1 LATGLPATLSLAVLG
16 IAAAACG
23 TRTET
28 ERAYAGPRRVAHVRV
43 DGLIDT
49 GVAALLNRAIDRARA
64 DGAETLVIE
73 LDTPGGELD
82 ALWGVQ
88 KQLLAAEDGGLKLAC
103 WVHLHAASA
112 GALVAL
118 CCSSIY
124 MHEAGTIGSAHPVE
138 DGPNGLESLPTE
150 AGAREKVVSFLRSQ
164 FASMAESHGRPP
176 SLAKAMVDPDV
187 EVYQVRVDNELR
199 LVDGDEYFVL
209 RDQGTPYELVATI
222 KAKDKILNLTAKQA
236 VEMRLSDGM
245 ASSLEEVLGRLGS
258 RPGDVTSTLES
269 SASDRAVVW
278 IERLTP
284 LLILAALVL
293 AYLELKLPGFG
304 VPGILSITCF
314 TIVLAGKYM
323 AGLADVPHI
332 VAVAAGLVLLVLEVL
347 VFPGSLWFGITG
359 AVLVAGGLVFASLGP
374 GFTFS
379 DPLLRERLL
388 DTGLEY
394 TAAAV
399 GAVIV
404 ALLIS
409 RWLPKTPIL
418 RRVVLAP
425 DPASAFA
432 EAVIE
437 STALPAIGTVGVA
450 LTALRPVGKVAVDAR
465 PGVEF
470 EARSLGPLIPAGTR
484 VRVIEVGEGRL
495 VVEPLGARA

>member
-1 LATGLPATLSLAVLG
+1 MTGLPAAVLLVVLL
-16 IAAAACG
+16 ITAAACG
-23 TRTET
+23 SEAET
-28 ERAYAGPRRVAHVRV
+28 ADGGPRRAAHVRV
-43 DGLIDT
+43 EGEIDI
-49 GVAALLNRAIDRARA
+49 GAAALLSRAIRLARRQ
-64 DGAETLVIE
+64 GAETLVIE
-73 LDTPGGELD
+73 LDTPGGSLD
-82 ALWGVQ
+82 VLWGVQ

-103 WVHLHAASA
+103 WVHDHAASA

-118 CCSSIY
+118 CCSSIH
-124 MHEAGTIGSAHPVE
+124 MSPAGTIGSAYPVTE
-138 DGPNGLESLPTE
+138 GQDGLESLPE
-150 AGAREKVVSFLRSQ
+150 DEGVREKMNSFLRSQ
-164 FASMAESHGRPP
+164 FASMAERHGRPP
-176 SLAKAMVDPDV
+176 ALAMAMVDIDV
-187 EVYQVRVDNELR
+187 EVHQVRVDNELR
-199 LVDGDEYFVL
+199 LVDGDQYFVL
-209 RDQGTPYELVATI
+209 KDSGTPYELVATI
-222 KAKDKILNLTAKQA
+222 KSKGKILNLTAKQA
-236 VEMRLSDGM
+236 VELRLADGI
-245 ASSLEEVLGRLGS
+245 ASSLPEVLERLGFE
-258 RPGDVTSTLES
+258 PGDVTPPIES
-269 SASDRAVVW
+269 WTSDRAVVW

-284 LLILAALVL
+284 LLILAALVM

-332 VAVAAGLVLLVLEVL
+332 VAVAAGIILLVLEIL
-347 VFPGSLWFGITG
+347 VFPGSLWFGIAG
-359 AVLVAGGLVFASLGP
+359 AALVAGGLVFASLGP

-379 DPLLRERLL
+379 DPFLRERLL

-394 TAAAV
+394 AGAAV

-437 STALPAIGTVGVA
+437 TAALPAVGTAGQA
-450 LTALRPVGKVAVDAR
+450 LTDLRPVGKIAVDAR

-470 EARSLGPLIPAGTR
+470 EARSLGPLVPAGTR

-495 VVEPLGARA
+495 VVEPMGARA